1 VPPQKPVKGANFADR
16 KIRTLGLLMGEREG
30 GKAREESALSYLAG
44 LRIPFRYTIFEI
56 SK

>member
-1 VPPQKPVKGANFADR
+1 
-16 KIRTLGLLMGEREG
+16 MGEREG